1 MTLSVKMSLFFRNQF
16 GSWASIR
23 SKIRYLYFLKG
34 TVVGWSNLSKILPIN
49 YGLLSFQCS
58 IPGSRNLERI
68 RWFWKQFNDW
78 KIERIKTKVSGNL
91 EFFFSVAI
99 LPVWNALI
107 RDCVSWTR
115 AWTWAVLVSAT
126 ILVSLVNYY
135 ILFHLWWTAL
145 VSISPDQN
153 NWSISFMFV
162 RFAVQ
167 PW

>member
-1 MTLSVKMSLFFRNQF
+1 MGPDKIKIQVFIFPELS
-16 GSWASIR
+16 
-23 SKIRYLYFLKG
+23 KG

-58 IPGSRNLERI
+58 IPGSRNLEGI
-68 RWFWKQFNDW
+68 RWFWKQFNDR

-107 RDCVSWTR
+107 KDCVSWTW
-115 AWTWAVLVSAT
+115 AWTRACSWAVLVSAT
-126 ILVSLVNYY
+126 ILVSLVNFY
-135 ILFHLWWTAL
+135 ILFYLWGAAL

-167 PW
+167 PR

>member
-1 MTLSVKMSLFFRNQF
+1 MGPDRIKIQVFIFPELS
-16 GSWASIR
+16 
-23 SKIRYLYFLKG
+23 KG
-34 TVVGWSNLSKILPIN
+34 TLVGWSNLSKILPMN
-49 YGLLSFQCS
+49 YGLLSFQGS
-58 IPGSRNLERI
+58 IPGSRNLEGI
-68 RWFWKQFNDW
+68 RWFWKQFNDR

-107 RDCVSWTR
+107 KDCVSWTW
-115 AWTWAVLVSAT
+115 AWTRACSWAVLVSAT
-126 ILVSLVNYY
+126 ILVSLSNFY
-135 ILFHLWWTAL
+135 ILFYLWGAAL

-162 RFAVQ
+162 HFVVQ

>member
-1 MTLSVKMSLFFRNQF
+1 MGLD
-16 GSWASIR
+16 
-23 SKIRYLYFLKG
+23 KIKIQIFIFPEFSKG

-58 IPGSRNLERI
+58 IPGSRNLEGI
-68 RWFWKQFNDW
+68 RWLWKQFIDR

-107 RDCVSWTR
+107 KDCVSWTWAW
-115 AWTWAVLVSAT
+115 AWTRACSFAVLVSAT
-126 ILVSLVNYY
+126 ILVSLFNLY
-135 ILFHLWWTAL
+135 ILFYLWWAAL
-145 VSISPDQN
+145 VTISPDQN

-167 PW
+167 PR